1 MESNHDPVKH
11 GPTRGPRFDAL
22 LRTGRQISDKYTV
35 SFTKFYR
42 TSKTLRGRASS
53 WQIKSMPCSEWLKSA
68 KLPSRRVRPGDL
80 AKTRCAVVAA
90 KNPTKPRASS
100 RICTA
105 LVKHCSG
112 RLNHGRLSQC
122 QPWNGGNWPSS
133 RRERSN
139 QGT

>member
-1 MESNHDPVKH
+1 MHGLFHEFISNASSMARNHFIMKRLAHFKLGTVESDHDPVKH

-68 KLPSRRVRPGDL
+68 KLLSRRVRPGDRRVVPSWPRR
-80 AKTRCAVVAA
+80 TRR
-90 KNPTKPRASS
+90 NH
-100 RICTA
+100 A
-105 LVKHCSG
+105 LPHEFVPH
-112 RLNHGRLSQC
+112 
-122 QPWNGGNWPSS
+122 
-133 RRERSN
+133 
-139 QGT
+139 